1 MKTSVSNAVQRRS
14 PPHAQGRPAVRAVA
28 AVPVAVRLGLAG
40 SLCFLG
46 CVRYPRLRELS
57 DGGSPHTPLAGAL
70 ASAQLCR
77 HVQLPGSPGYV
88 FRTSMASAAILPQA
102 TPSPPKTPNSGA
114 SRKGSASQLAE
125 SVLKAGRHL
134 QEPPLPCP
142 SEIGTLRERTSPGVQ
157 CVPSAGAGRG
167 FESWLGN

>member
-1 MKTSVSNAVQRRS
+1 MQFREGLLPTPSE
-14 PPHAQGRPAVRAVA
+14 GRQCVRLQL
-28 AVPVAVRLGLAG
+28 VPVAVRLGLAG
-40 SLCFLG
+40 GLRFLG
-46 CVRYPRLRELS
+46 CVRYPSLRELS

-114 SRKGSASQLAE
+114 SQKGSAVST
-125 SVLKAGRHL
+125 G
-134 QEPPLPCP
+134 
-142 SEIGTLRERTSPGVQ
+142 
-157 CVPSAGAGRG
+157 
-167 FESWLGN
+167 